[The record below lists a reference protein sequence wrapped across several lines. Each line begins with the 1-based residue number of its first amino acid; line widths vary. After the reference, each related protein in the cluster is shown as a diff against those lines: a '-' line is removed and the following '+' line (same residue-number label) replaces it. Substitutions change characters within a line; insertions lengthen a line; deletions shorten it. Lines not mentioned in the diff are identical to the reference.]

1 MGVQPGNGD
10 GHDAGTMLGQRGQ
23 VRNVAADA
31 VALEDQ
37 LVMPLA
43 QPVGELHDQFAVRR
57 IANGLAVVS
66 GNHGRAF
73 GLGEAE
79 HHLGRLAK
87 ALHHA
92 VAVGH
97 GRQQVD
103 DLLTQLQLALRQ
115 GLGFPGLD
123 LQGKDAAEQ
132 LAGGTGL
139 VADLPWLGIVA
150 GDQPPQAVAD
160 DDGNGHRRQ
169 RAHVAHVL
177 QVHRRDA
184 AQGGKTQVQWRAGN
198 RVQGRHQGR
207 RLVVGVLDH
216 PDRRQRVQGARLGR
230 DVAGR

>member
-103 DLLTQLQLALRQ
+103 DLLTQLALRQ
-115 GLGFPGLD
+115 GLGF
-123 LQGKDAAEQ
+123 
-132 LAGGTGL
+132 LAWICR
-139 VADLPWLGIVA
+139 ARMRPSSS
-150 GDQPPQAVAD
+150 QAV
-160 DDGNGHRRQ
+160 
-169 RAHVAHVL
+169 
-177 QVHRRDA
+177 
-184 AQGGKTQVQWRAGN
+184 
-198 RVQGRHQGR
+198 RVW
-207 RLVVGVLDH
+207 
-216 PDRRQRVQGARLGR
+216 
-230 DVAGR
+230 